1 MALSR
6 GANAGQHRDLLE
18 DRNDRKNARNLFS
31 SFLKRHYPDVLI
43 SGRQVGSYKGQP
55 ISYSFRTGS
64 LTSPGRIVVGEAGSV
79 VDPASGEG
87 IYQALCSG
95 VLAGQA
101 LHEILASRG
110 RSSYTLKQYE
120 TACRKTFDQSFRLG
134 QLIRHFVGHGGLDV
148 LPKVIPNYL
157 LGGLCKGLNN
167 FHPVCARGELY
178 RCFRQHL
185 IEQLMRES

>member
-1 MALSR
+1 M
-6 GANAGQHRDLLE
+6 
-18 DRNDRKNARNLFS
+18 DR
-31 SFLKRHYPDVLI
+31 
-43 SGRQVGSYKGQP
+43 
-55 ISYSFRTGS
+55 
-64 LTSPGRIVVGEAGSV
+64 
-79 VDPASGEG
+79 ASGEG

-167 FHPVCARGELY
+167 FHPSLRPRGTLSVFSPAPD
-178 RCFRQHL
+178 RA
-185 IEQLMRES
+185 IDAG